1 MKKMLLLIVFALL
14 FFTACQ
20 EEPEVYEPEPEEL
33 VIEIPPEPEPE
44 PEPEEEEEEED
55 PGPDLTGLARNPLT
69 GVFID
74 EDDAIRRPTAVVID
88 NIAAALPQSGLS
100 QADMIYETLAEGATT
115 RLVAVFTTM
124 DAERIGPIRST
135 RHNYVD
141 FALAHDAILVHHGGS
156 PQGYTAI
163 SNLRADNID
172 GMHASVAF
180 FRDRTRESG
189 GTRPLEHSSFANA
202 SGLFEVK
209 EERGFRQE
217 IDEAFMN
224 MFEFFEED
232 DEIEGE
238 EVHEVV
244 AEFAPGKVGRF
255 HFIEGENVYL
265 RTQNGNPHIDENT
278 GQQLAV
284 ENVIIKYASMR
295 VMDGVGRRDVTLIG
309 EGRGTLHTMGVAI
322 PVLWSRE
329 SVNAPTIWTF
339 EDGEP
344 MRLTPGKTWICLMP
358 A

>member
-1 MKKMLLLIVFALL
+1 M
-14 FFTACQ
+14 
-20 EEPEVYEPEPEEL
+20 
-33 VIEIPPEPEPE
+33 
-44 PEPEEEEEEED
+44 
-55 PGPDLTGLARNPLT
+55 
-69 GVFID
+69 
-74 EDDAIRRPTAVVID
+74 AVVID

-124 DAERIGPIRST
+124 DAERIGPVRST
-135 RHNYVD
+135 RHNYLD
-141 FALAHDAILVHHGGS
+141 FAFAHDAILVHHGGS

-172 GMHASVAF
+172 GMHVSVAF

-189 GTRPLEHSSFANA
+189 GTRPLEHSSFVTA
-202 SGLFEVK
+202 SGLSQVMED
-209 EERGFRQE
+209 RGFRQE
-217 IDEAFMN
+217 INEEFLN
-224 MFEFFEED
+224 VFEFFGAD

-238 EVHEVV
+238 EQLEVV

-265 RTQNGNPHIDENT
+265 RTQNGNPHIDEYT

-284 ENVIIKYASMR
+284 ENVIIKYANMR

-329 SVNAPTIWTF
+329 SVTAPTIWTF